1 MVLLGGL
8 GSYLGPVTSALLLFL
23 LQELFGGYGAWYLA
37 GVGFVANLFAL
48 HTPPSLSTRL
58 ERTERKNPLFD
69 PDNPLVVKSAFGGGI
84 TLILQTV
91 TATSAP
97 WMLARSL
104 RGPPMNVPWT
114 LQDGSTVAADLSDR
128 TNMMEAAVAGC
139 HVNSLRLK

>member
-1 MVLLGGL
+1 MVRGI
-8 GSYLGPVTSALLLFL
+8 
-23 LQELFGGYGAWYLA
+23 WR
-37 GVGFVANLFAL
+37 GVGFVAILFAL

-58 ERTERKNPLFD
+58 ERIERKSPLFD

-104 RGPPMNVPWT
+104 RGPPMNVPLT

-128 TNMMEAAVAGC
+128 TNMMEAAGAGC